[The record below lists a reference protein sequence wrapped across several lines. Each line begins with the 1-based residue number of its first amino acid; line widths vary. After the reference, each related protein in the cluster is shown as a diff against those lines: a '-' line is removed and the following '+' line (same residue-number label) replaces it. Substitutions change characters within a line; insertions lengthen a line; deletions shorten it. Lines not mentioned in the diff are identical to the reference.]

1 MATNGGYRN
10 RGYESE
16 GERRPDMLL
25 GPVHLVVLALDND
38 KMRGQIAR
46 ELHSASQRD
55 LIRVLDALA
64 IRKTD
69 TGSII
74 SLGVSDLTLEQRMA
88 YGAIVGALLGFGPPG
103 TQEAP
108 QPPAQIA

>member
-1 MATNGGYRN
+1 MAIGSLGCPTMATNGGYRN

-25 GPVHLVVLALDND
+25 GPVHLVVLPLDND

-64 IRKTD
+64 IRKAE
-69 TGSII
+69 TGAII
-74 SLGVSDLTLEQRMA
+74 SLGVLELALGQRIA
-88 YGAIVGALLGFGPPG
+88 DGGIVVHPLGVGAMGPD
-103 TQEAP
+103 
-108 QPPAQIA
+108 